1 MIGFKYFQEI
11 KNREVKRQENP
22 PGQAAQTAR
31 PEKGPLFGQLLGK
44 FELTFIQ
51 SQP

>member
-1 MIGFKYFQEI
+1 MIGFEYFQEI

-31 PEKGPLFGQLLGK
+31 PGKGPLHVKINKSG
-44 FELTFIQ
+44 IVHIM
-51 SQP
+51 S